1 MERALL
7 QGELTAQLEKIL
19 QDEKWIEQL
28 MQKDQKL
35 AAELEEFR
43 FEEGAKIQTSKSK
56 MESIEME
63 LNKYVC
69 RCCSFR
75 SQWHLSSPTCVLIFC
90 SLLDIFLASPFDR
103 LEEECDAFSGTTDE
117 ETALLEKIKFQHELL
132 DTERKVII
140 V

>member
-28 MQKDQKL
+28 EQKDQKL

-56 MESIEME
+56 METIELE
-63 LNKYVC
+63 LNKYYLDFFWLRRQYADFPTFCLNLIDWKRNVTHSVGQRTKKR
-69 RCCSFR
+69 RCWKKSNYNTSF
-75 SQWHLSSPTCVLIFC
+75 
-90 SLLDIFLASPFDR
+90 
-103 LEEECDAFSGTTDE
+103 
-117 ETALLEKIKFQHELL
+117 
-132 DTERKVII
+132 
-140 V
+140 

>member
-69 RCCSFR
+69 RCCWQRPSR
-75 SQWHLSSPTCVLIFC
+75 SRYRWHLSSPTCVLI
-90 SLLDIFLASPFDR
+90 L
-103 LEEECDAFSGTTDE
+103 FSFGYFSHP
-117 ETALLEKIKFQHELL
+117 A
-132 DTERKVII
+132 V
-140 V
+140 

>member
-28 MQKDQKL
+28 EQKDQKL

-56 MESIEME
+56 MEAIELE
-63 LNKYVC
+63 LNQYFVLFHDITFC
-69 RCCSFR
+69 ELHLM
-75 SQWHLSSPTCVLIFC
+75 SQ
-90 SLLDIFLASPFDR
+90 LLFLFDR
-103 LEEECDAFSGTTDE
+103 LEEECDTFSGSTDE

-132 DTERKVII
+132 DTERKVSIYSI
-140 V
+140 Y